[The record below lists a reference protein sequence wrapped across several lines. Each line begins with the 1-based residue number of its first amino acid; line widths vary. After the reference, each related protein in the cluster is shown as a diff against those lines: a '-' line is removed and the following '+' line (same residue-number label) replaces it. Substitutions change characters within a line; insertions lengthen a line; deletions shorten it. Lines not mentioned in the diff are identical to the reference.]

1 MAVHWLGTEA
11 CGDAASVGAK
21 AANLSRLAA
30 VAPVPPGFAVPD
42 LPAAIDALPDALA
55 AEVRAAYANLAAR
68 VGDAAPAVA
77 VRSSALDEDG
87 ADASFAGQHA
97 TELNVRGADAVLA
110 SIVRCCASARSEAAL
125 AYRAAHRLDADTIR
139 VAVLVQQLVPADAAG
154 VAFSANPISGDRT
167 EVVLNVA
174 WGLGEAIVSGL
185 VTPDMFVT
193 DAADTLVVREIA
205 TKETMTVRTADGTD
219 HVAVPETLRD
229 APSLTDAQALE
240 VAHLARDLERRM
252 GWPVDIE
259 FAVAGGTLHLLQCR
273 PITTL

>member
-11 CGDAASVGAK
+11 CNETTRVGAK

-30 VAPVPPGFAVPD
+30 VAPVPAGFAVPD
-42 LPAAIDALPDALA
+42 LPAAIEALPDDVAV
-55 AEVRAAYANLAAR
+55 EVRAAYAALGTRLGESN
-68 VGDAAPAVA
+68 PAVA

-97 TELNVRGADAVLA
+97 TELNLRGADAVLGA
-110 SIVRCCASARSEAAL
+110 IVRCCASARSDAAL
-125 AYRAAHRLDADTIR
+125 AYRTAHGLDAEAIR
-139 VAVLVQQLVPADAAG
+139 VAVLVQHLVPADAAG

-185 VTPDMFVT
+185 VTPDMFVV

-205 TKETMTVRTADGTD
+205 TKETMTVRADGGTGQ
-219 HVAVPETLRD
+219 VAVPAAQRD
-229 APSLTDAQALE
+229 APSLTDAQAVQ
-240 VAHLARDLERRM
+240 VAHLARDLEGRM

-259 FAVAGGTLHLLQCR
+259 FAVAGGVLHLLQCR

>member
-11 CGDAASVGAK
+11 CNETTRVGAK

-30 VAPVPPGFAVPD
+30 VAPVPAGFAVPD
-42 LPAAIDALPDALA
+42 LPAAIEALPDDVAV
-55 AEVRAAYANLAAR
+55 EVRAAYAALGTRLGESN
-68 VGDAAPAVA
+68 PAVA

-97 TELNVRGADAVLA
+97 TELNLRGADAVLGA
-110 SIVRCCASARSEAAL
+110 IVRCCASARSDAAL
-125 AYRAAHRLDADTIR
+125 AYRTAHGLDAEAIR
-139 VAVLVQQLVPADAAG
+139 VAVLVQHLVPADAAG

-185 VTPDMFVT
+185 VTPDMFVV

-205 TKETMTVRTADGTD
+205 TKETMTVRADGGTGQ
-219 HVAVPETLRD
+219 VAVPAAQRD
-229 APSLTDAQALE
+229 APSLTDAQAVQ
-240 VAHLARDLERRM
+240 VAHLARDLEGRM

-259 FAVAGGTLHLLQCR
+259 FAVAGGVLHPLQCR

>member
-11 CGDAASVGAK
+11 CNDAARVGAK
-21 AANLSRLAA
+21 AANLSRLAS
-30 VAPVPPGFAVPD
+30 VAPVPAGF
-42 LPAAIDALPDALA
+42 ALPDLDAAIEALPTDLA
-55 AEVRAAYANLAAR
+55 AEVRAAYADLAAR
-68 VGDAAPAVA
+68 VGEPDPAVA

-97 TELNVRGADAVLA
+97 TELNLRGAEAVLA
-110 SIVRCCASARSEAAL
+110 SIVRCCASARSETAL
-125 AYRAAHRLDADTIR
+125 AYRAAHGLAADAIR
-139 VAVLVQQLVPADAAG
+139 VSVLVQHLVPADAAG

-185 VTPDMFVT
+185 VTPDMFVIDAT
-193 DAADTLVVREIA
+193 DALVVREIA
-205 TKETMTVRTADGTD
+205 TKETMTVRTANGTD
-219 HVAVPETLRD
+219 QVAVPEAQRD
-229 APSLTDAQALE
+229 APSLTDAQAVQ
-240 VAHLARDLERRM
+240 VAHLARELEQRM

-259 FAVAGGTLHLLQCR
+259 FAMAGGVLHLLQCR